1 MKKNQKA
8 LIVLLTLCHCLY
20 LSANNSYNSEKD
32 IYRKVDSIMS
42 LMTLDEKI
50 GQLFMVIA
58 YSNKSTDHKKDIS
71 RLIKKYKIELRKM

>member
-1 MKKNQKA
+1 MKKIQKA

-50 GQLFMVIA
+50 GQTIPVILHIHTILLLCIVRIFM
-58 YSNKSTDHKKDIS
+58 
-71 RLIKKYKIELRKM
+71 